1 METYRSNTTRRRVL
15 SLRLKSQY
23 LFIFCGGLLAVFVV
37 FIVLFM
43 AGVNQWL
50 CIGFIVSASLLLVW
64 QTFRLN
70 AKYGTHG
77 LMKAAARK
85 RHPRFIISRKAI
97 PRLFTYKKERKKD
110 HEKYV
115 KGYHA
120 GKEIPPLAVENGCII
135 SKDADI
141 TVAFRV
147 ELPELF
153 TVTSAEYEA
162 IHSAWYKA
170 NQGAARLLHSTQAGL
185 LHQGE
190 LPARH
195 GKGRA

>member
-1 METYRSNTTRRRVL
+1 MVDRLNMLMESRIHGDVYVRFGGEFLETYRSNTTRRRVL

-85 RHPRFIISRKAI
+85 RYPRFIISRKAI
-97 PRLFTYKKERKKD
+97 PRLFNYKRRKEER
-110 HEKYV
+110 
-115 KGYHA
+115 
-120 GKEIPPLAVENGCII
+120 
-135 SKDADI
+135 
-141 TVAFRV
+141 T
-147 ELPELF
+147 
-153 TVTSAEYEA
+153 
-162 IHSAWYKA
+162 
-170 NQGAARLLHSTQAGL
+170 
-185 LHQGE
+185 
-190 LPARH
+190 
-195 GKGRA
+195 

>member
-1 METYRSNTTRRRVL
+1 MDVGGRHWLSVSLAIKRYIMVDRLNMLMESRIHGDVYVRFGGEFLETYRSNTTRRRVL

-43 AGVNQWL
+43 AGVNQWI

-70 AKYGTHG
+70 ARYGTHG

-97 PRLFTYKKERKKD
+97 PRLFTYKKRKEER
-110 HEKYV
+110 
-115 KGYHA
+115 
-120 GKEIPPLAVENGCII
+120 L
-135 SKDADI
+135 
-141 TVAFRV
+141 
-147 ELPELF
+147 
-153 TVTSAEYEA
+153 
-162 IHSAWYKA
+162 
-170 NQGAARLLHSTQAGL
+170 
-185 LHQGE
+185 
-190 LPARH
+190 
-195 GKGRA
+195 

>member
-1 METYRSNTTRRRVL
+1 MDVGGRHWLSVSLAIKRYIMVDRLNMLMESRIHGDVYVRFGGEFLETYRSNTTRRRVL

-70 AKYGTHG
+70 ARYGTHG

-85 RHPRFIISRKAI
+85 RHPRFIISRKAL
-97 PRLFTYKKERKKD
+97 PRLFTYKRRKEER
-110 HEKYV
+110 
-115 KGYHA
+115 
-120 GKEIPPLAVENGCII
+120 
-135 SKDADI
+135 
-141 TVAFRV
+141 T
-147 ELPELF
+147 
-153 TVTSAEYEA
+153 
-162 IHSAWYKA
+162 
-170 NQGAARLLHSTQAGL
+170 
-185 LHQGE
+185 
-190 LPARH
+190 
-195 GKGRA
+195 

>member
-1 METYRSNTTRRRVL
+1 MLMESRIHEDVYVRFGGEFLETYRSNTTRRRVL

-97 PRLFTYKKERKKD
+97 PRLFTYKKRKEER
-110 HEKYV
+110 
-115 KGYHA
+115 
-120 GKEIPPLAVENGCII
+120 P
-135 SKDADI
+135 
-141 TVAFRV
+141 
-147 ELPELF
+147 
-153 TVTSAEYEA
+153 
-162 IHSAWYKA
+162 
-170 NQGAARLLHSTQAGL
+170 
-185 LHQGE
+185 
-190 LPARH
+190 
-195 GKGRA
+195 